1 MDNSKEQHNIQCYN
15 CKSSNCKII
24 HKGTRDNSNID
35 VLCCKECGLVFL
47 SDNTHIS
54 ENFYEEGGMLAGK
67 INLENWIRNTEPDD
81 KRRFSMLENSIKD
94 KVITDFG
101 CGNAGFLNL
110 AKNFAK
116 KVYGVELQKDFVSYF
131 KDCGLDI
138 FQNIYEIPEKSDV
151 ITMFHVL
158 EHIKD
163 PVSALIWFF
172 AAVIMVIVATYL
184 LFIAGSVAVCR
195 ILQRKKKYYYKTN
208 HFVSVSSMVYRMK
221 RNGAGLASICILCT
235 MVLVMASATVCLYV
249 GTEDSLRARYPRNIN
264 LDTRVSDPALLDS
277 EKIIAVRSLSAKTA
291 SANGQEP
298 TNILDYRVAG
308 FPGYVQDGRIETN
321 DSILNSFQLFAYS
334 QVWQIF
340 IVPLDDYNRLMG
352 QNETLA
358 PGEALLFTTKM
369 EKYTKDTIAIGDQA
383 PFKVKKI
390 VSDFLAKDGRFALVP
405 MQKVLAES
413 KVALEMGDFLKLLP
427 NRHQTD
433 GFFAAVL
440 ERKQ

>member
-163 PVSALIWFF
+163 PVSALKELKKVLKDENSRI
-172 AAVIMVIVATYL
+172 
-184 LFIAGSVAVCR
+184 FIEVPNAKDALVKLYNCQSF
-195 ILQRKKKYYYKTN
+195 QD
-208 HFVSVSSMVYRMK
+208 FVYWS
-221 RNGAGLASICILCT
+221 CH
-235 MVLVMASATVCLYV
+235 LYV
-249 GTEDSLRARYPRNIN
+249 YDKKTLSQIIEKAGYKIEKFSYIQRYSLMNHMHWILKHKPGGHKKWSKF
-264 LDTRVSDPALLDS
+264 DF
-277 EKIIAVRSLSAKTA
+277 KIINKLYSFILKLSGTA
-291 SANGQEP
+291 
-298 TNILDYRVAG
+298 
-308 FPGYVQDGRIETN
+308 
-321 DSILNSFQLFAYS
+321 
-334 QVWQIF
+334 
-340 IVPLDDYNRLMG
+340 
-352 QNETLA
+352 
-358 PGEALLFTTKM
+358 
-369 EKYTKDTIAIGDQA
+369 DTIFVEI
-383 PFKVKKI
+383 
-390 VSDFLAKDGRFALVP
+390 S
-405 MQKVLAES
+405 
-413 KVALEMGDFLKLLP
+413 LK
-427 NRHQTD
+427 
-433 GFFAAVL
+433 
-440 ERKQ
+440 